1 MALQQRKGHDV
12 PPRLSSELPKNRDL
26 PSRPKPW
33 SHVQL
38 PVDILLLTVRDC
50 EFLAC
55 YFYLRN
61 AFKSQHKNLG
71 HVYFGTMG
79 ESGEKA
85 LKVALMKCYE
95 SSSGPGGSLVTTMKA
110 GIHLRPKA
118 AVLVGCC
125 MGLKPESTKLGD
137 VVVSSK
143 LSTEEGSFPV
153 TITTLRRIGRLNGW
167 NPPLKDP
174 VGEETVQVHRY
185 SHIFSGT
192 ESQFAAKSI
201 TTGVHGLS
209 ESVIAVEREGAG
221 KILFFSKIQLVF
233 YYQCCVLIG

>member
-1 MALQQRKGHDV
+1 MALQQRKGHEV
-12 PPRLSSELPKNRDL
+12 PPRLSFELPKMRDL
-26 PSRPKPW
+26 PKRPKPW

-38 PVDILLLTVRDC
+38 PVDILLLTVEDC

-55 YFYLRN
+55 F
-61 AFKSQHKNLG
+61 AFLKNSFRSFHRNLG
-71 HVYFGTMG
+71 NVYFGTMG
-79 ESGEKA
+79 ESGENA

-95 SSSGPGGSLVTTMKA
+95 GSSAPGGSLVTTMKA

-137 VVVSSK
+137 VVVTSR
-143 LSTEEGSFPV
+143 LSTEEISTPE
-153 TITTLRRIGRLNGW
+153 RSIGKLNGW

-185 SHIFSGT
+185 GHMFSGT
-192 ESQFAAKSI
+192 ESQFTAKFI
-201 TTGVHGLS
+201 TSGRRWLS
-209 ESVIAVEREGAG
+209 QSSDVIAVEREGAG
-221 KILFFSKIQLVF
+221 KILFYI
-233 YYQCCVLIG
+233 